1 VFLRLIKGNDMEN
14 FILKGRLNGKQRNRL
29 KGLFDTMYSPRE
41 LAEEIGF
48 HIDQVYAVYV
58 PMGCPH
64 ERDKKNH
71 ILINGEAFARWYGKT
86 YAKAKLAQ
94 DETFCKTCR
103 KGVKI
108 IQPERHTKNDLVY
121 LLSVCPVCGRKLT
134 KIIER
139 IRRAN
144 DF

>member
-1 VFLRLIKGNDMEN
+1 MTSY
-14 FILKGRLNGKQRNRL
+14 ILKGRLNGIQRNKL
-29 KGLFDTMYSPRE
+29 KSLFDMMYSPRE

-64 ERDKKNH
+64 QRDKKNH
-71 ILINGEAFARWYGKT
+71 ILINGAAFAEWYGTVYTKT
-86 YAKAKLAQ
+86 KLAK
-94 DETFCKTCR
+94 DESFCRTCK

-108 IQPERHTKNDLVY
+108 IDPQEQTKNNLVY

-134 KIIER
+134 KIVKR
-139 IRRAN
+139 KRRAY

>member
-1 VFLRLIKGNDMEN
+1 MTQS
-14 FILKGRLNGKQRNRL
+14 ILKGRLDGKQRNKL
-29 KGLFDTMYSPRE
+29 KGLFDMMYSPRE
-41 LAEEIGF
+41 LAEEVGF

-71 ILINGEAFARWYGKT
+71 ILINGEAFAEWYSKVYVKT
-86 YAKAKLAQ
+86 KMAQ
-94 DETFCKTCR
+94 DETFCLTCK

-108 IQPERHTKNDLVY
+108 INPKEHRNKDIVF
-121 LLSVCPVCGRKLT
+121 LLSDCPVCGRHNLT
-134 KIIER
+134 KIIDKK
-139 IRRAN
+139 RRVD